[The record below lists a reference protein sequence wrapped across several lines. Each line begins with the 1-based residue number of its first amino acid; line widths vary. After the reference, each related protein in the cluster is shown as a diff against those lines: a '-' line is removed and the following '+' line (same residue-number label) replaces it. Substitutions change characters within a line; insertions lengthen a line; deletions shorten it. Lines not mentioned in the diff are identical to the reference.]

1 MTRICY
7 DKKSIRKK
15 MIKDRDGLST
25 QELSEK
31 TNLIQERLFSSDEYK
46 KALNILIYASMGS
59 EVITDGIIK
68 NALESGKNVF
78 CPKVTDR
85 AKREMVFVKITGLSD
100 LKSGYMGIREPE
112 ISKASILFP
121 MDNKSSASAPVA
133 DEFTPG
139 LVIMP
144 GVSFDRDRNRLG
156 YGGGFYDTF
165 LSQNAGIS
173 TIALAF
179 DCQIYDGSFPDEII
193 DEHDIKPDKII
204 TESQKLYF
212 F

>member
-1 MTRICY
+1 MDTLQ
-7 DKKSIRKK
+7 DKQSIRRKI
-15 MIKDRDGLST
+15 IKDRDGLST

-31 TNLIQERLFSSDEYK
+31 TNLIQERLFSSEEYK

-68 NALESGKNVF
+68 NALESCKNVF

-85 AKREMVFVKITGLSD
+85 AKREMAFVKIPSLSD

-112 ISKASILFP
+112 ISETSVIFC
-121 MDNKSSASAPVA
+121 A
-133 DEFTPG
+133 DAFSHS

-144 GVSFDRDRNRLG
+144 GVSFDRHRNRLG

-165 LSQNAGIS
+165 LSKNPGIS
-173 TIALAF
+173 TVALAF
-179 DCQIYDGSFPDEII
+179 DCQIYDGSFPDEIV

-204 TESQKLYF
+204 TESKKLYF

>member
-1 MTRICY
+1 MDYTIDEVMKY
-7 DKKSIRKK
+7 LEEEDAKFIRLVF
-15 MIKDRDGLST
+15 RDAYGV
-25 QELSEK
+25 QKNIAVMPGE
-31 TNLIQERLFSSDEYK
+31 IK
-46 KALNILIYASMGS
+46 KAF
-59 EVITDGIIK
+59 ED
-68 NALESGKNVF
+68 GKNVF

-85 AKREMVFVKITGLSD
+85 AKREMAFVKITSLSD

-112 ISKASILFP
+112 ISETSVIFC
-121 MDNKSSASAPVA
+121 A
-133 DEFTPG
+133 DAFSHS

-173 TIALAF
+173 TVALAF
-179 DCQIYDGSFPDEII
+179 ECQIYDGTFPDEII

-204 TESQKLYF
+204 TESKKLYF

>member
-15 MIKDRDGLST
+15 MIKDRDGLSI
-25 QELSEK
+25 QELSDKTKLIEEK
-31 TNLIQERLFSSDEYK
+31 LFSSDEYK

-68 NALESGKNVF
+68 KAFEDGKKVF

-85 AKREMVFVKITGLSD
+85 AKREMVFVKITGISD

-112 ISKASILFP
+112 ISE
-121 MDNKSSASAPVA
+121 KSVIFCTDAFSHS
-133 DEFTPG
+133 

-179 DCQIYDGSFPDEII
+179 DCQIYDGSFPDEIV

-204 TESQKLYF
+204 TESKKLYF

>member
-15 MIKDRDGLST
+15 MIKDRDRLST

-31 TNLIQERLFSSDEYK
+31 TKLIQERLFSSEEYK

-85 AKREMVFVKITGLSD
+85 AKREMAFVKITSLSD

-112 ISKASILFP
+112 ISETSVIFC
-121 MDNKSSASAPVA
+121 A
-133 DEFTPG
+133 DAFSHS

-204 TESQKLYF
+204 TESKKLYF